1 MASISTLPPHLQ
13 QRLRDELKP
22 GELLTWVGQPKPG
35 RFMKS
40 GFGAWLFFIP
50 WTAIV
55 LLNTED
61 VFSPLGLFFLLFG
74 LGGLS
79 SPFWMRRK
87 ATSTVYAITD
97 QRSMSIEGATSITVR
112 SYRPSDIA
120 GIERTEH
127 PDGSGD
133 LVFLTE
139 RHGDTDA
146 DRHTGQQGFLAIDD
160 VRHVQQLIETL
171 ARVSHA

>member
-13 QRLRDELKP
+13 ERLLGELKP
-22 GELLTWVGQPKPG
+22 GESLTWVGQPKPG

-50 WTAIV
+50 WTAIIMI
-55 LLNTED
+55 NTED
-61 VFSPLGLFFLLFG
+61 IFSPLGLFFLLFG
-74 LGGLS
+74 LGGLC
-79 SPFWMRRK
+79 SPFWLRRK
-87 ATSTVYAITD
+87 ATSTIYAITD
-97 QRSMSIEGATSITVR
+97 QRSLSIEGAMSITVR
-112 SYRPSDIA
+112 SYFGSDIA

-139 RHGDTDA
+139 RYGDSDA

-160 VRHVQQLIETL
+160 VWHVQQLIEKL
-171 ARVSHA
+171 PRVNHA